1 MSDPESTCQ
10 DGLGRIFAHPVADI
24 ARCPRPVPCF
34 CASVLPRVF
43 RISQE
48 AEEKARREKDEKK
61 KEEAKTTLKAD
72 LPCMRNI
79 VLRMVGA
86 ESQHVV
92 WLMNPP
98 WAHSYNFGL
107 DRNWQ
112 EALDCVATFGRTMLM
127 HSQMQVEHPP
137 RPLHMSWR

>member
-1 MSDPESTCQ
+1 MAAVGEGSHHSIHRHSNPKRQEPGHEELRT
-10 DGLGRIFAHPVADI
+10 G
-24 ARCPRPVPCF
+24 
-34 CASVLPRVF
+34 SVLSFSRESEEVE
-43 RISQE
+43 Q
-48 AEEKARREKDEKK
+48 AEEEKTRQ
-61 KEEAKTTLKAD
+61 KEEAKMMLRSD
-72 LPCMRNI
+72 LTCMRNI
-79 VLRMVGA
+79 VLRMVGP